1 MQENI
6 VINILVAL
14 MVVWTIL
21 WKCYSVWVA
30 SKNNDKKWFIAL
42 VIFNTAGIL
51 DIIYIF
57 GVAKKKRSEVK
68 AAFYRLPKIFE
79 VKK

>member
-1 MQENI
+1 MQANI
-6 VINILVAL
+6 LINVLVAL
-14 MVVWTIL
+14 VMVWTIL

-57 GVAKKKRSEVK
+57 GVAKKKWPEVK
-68 AAFYRLPKIFE
+68 SAFSRIPNIF
-79 VKK
+79 KK

>member
-1 MQENI
+1 MQANI
-6 VINILVAL
+6 LINVLVAL
-14 MVVWTIL
+14 VMVWTIL
-21 WKCYSVWVA
+21 WKCYSVWTA

-57 GVAKKKRSEVK
+57 GIKKKKWPEVK
-68 AAFYRLPKIFE
+68 SAFSRIPNIF
-79 VKK
+79 KK